1 MFIHSSIHSCV
12 CACTSNV
19 VLCILLLTPWGSYHF
34 ANSFCVSLLSLFECF
49 LFTVKYSW
57 GDGVFCV
64 CFCTPIASFP
74 CCWCHLIHI
83 LNTLLLFLCNPI
95 SRRTPILIHWPLRSF
110 DHLLCIHTFT
120 RPFIHSRSYLRCT
133 ITNSSVAYPPACR
146 FLSNNS
152 LASSWLVFL
161 ETIC

>member
-57 GDGVFCV
+57 GDVFLCV
-64 CFCTPIASFP
+64 FVLLTHPFLAAGATWFIF
-74 CCWCHLIHI
+74 WI
-83 LNTLLLFLCNPI
+83 LYCYSCAIRSPDVLLFSSTDPFAHLTI
-95 SRRTPILIHWPLRSF
+95 YYVSIRSLVHSFILI
-110 DHLLCIHTFT
+110 I
-120 RPFIHSRSYLRCT
+120 LRCT
-133 ITNSSVAYPPACR
+133 ITNSSVACPPACR

-152 LASSWLVFL
+152 LASSWLSFS
-161 ETIC
+161 